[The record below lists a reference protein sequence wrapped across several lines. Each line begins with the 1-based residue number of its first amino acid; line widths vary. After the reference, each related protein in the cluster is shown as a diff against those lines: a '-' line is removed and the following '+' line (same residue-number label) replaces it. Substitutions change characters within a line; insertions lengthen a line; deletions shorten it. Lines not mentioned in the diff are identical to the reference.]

1 MVEIRIDGPGKNALG
16 TDLIRS
22 LTQQILAAEGAPI
35 LLTGTGD
42 AFSAGL
48 NLREVASLDV
58 DTMADFLEQLENFFR
73 LIWLYPGPTAAAVNG
88 HAIAGGCIM
97 AMCCDYAVATDNPK
111 ARIGLNEVAIG
122 LRFPP
127 GLLNFVRASINPQ
140 HINEVVLGGGL
151 HSPENALRLGLVH
164 AVSADPVA
172 DAGGHLKKLA
182 KHPAQ
187 AYRATKLD
195 IRSGVMEA
203 STEQKDAFR
212 DQVVPFWT
220 SPEIKA
226 LIRSLL
232 GD

>member
-1 MVEIRIDGPGKNALG
+1 MVEIHIEGPGKNALG
-16 TDLIRS
+16 TELIRS
-22 LTQQILAAEGAPI
+22 LTQQISDAEGAPI

-48 NLREVASLDV
+48 NLKEVASLDE
-58 DTMADFLEQLENFFR
+58 DTMADFLERLEEFFR
-73 LIWLYPGPTAAAVNG
+73 LLWLYPGPTAAAVNG

-127 GLLNFVRASINPQ
+127 GLLNFVRASVSPQ
-140 HINEVVLGGGL
+140 HINEVVLGAGL
-151 HSPENALRLGLVH
+151 HSPEKARDLGLIN
-164 AVSADPVA
+164 AIAEDPVA
-172 DAGGHLKKLA
+172 AARGRLEKLA

-187 AYRATKLD
+187 AYRATKVDLRAG
-195 IRSGVMEA
+195 IME
-203 STEQKDAFR
+203 STAEQQDAFR
-212 DQVVPFWT
+212 EQVVPFWT

-232 GD
+232 GN

>member
-16 TDLIRS
+16 SDLIRS
-22 LTQQILAAEGAPI
+22 LSQQISAAEGAPI
-35 LLTGTGD
+35 MFTGTGD

-48 NLREVASLDV
+48 NLKEVASLNV
-58 DTMADFLEQLENFFR
+58 DTMADFLERLENFFR

-127 GLLNFVRASINPQ
+127 GILNFVRASISPQ
-140 HINEVVLGGGL
+140 HINEVVLGAGL
-151 HSPENALRLGLVH
+151 HSPENAARLGLVQ
-164 AVSADPVA
+164 AVSSDPIA
-172 DAGGHLKKLA
+172 DARVRLEKLS

-187 AYRATKLD
+187 AYQATKYDLRTG
-195 IRSGVMEA
+195 ILEA
-203 STEQKDAFR
+203 SAEQQDAFR
-212 DQVVPFWT
+212 EQVVPFWT

-232 GD
+232 GN

>member
-1 MVEIRIDGPGKNALG
+1 MIEIRIDGPGKNALG
-16 TDLIRS
+16 TELIRS
-22 LTQQILAAEGAPI
+22 LTQQISDAGGAPI

-48 NLREVASLDV
+48 NLKEVASLDV
-58 DTMADFLEQLENFFR
+58 DTMAGFLERLETFFR
-73 LIWLYPGPTAAAVNG
+73 LLWLYPGPTAAAVNG

-127 GLLNFVRASINPQ
+127 GLLNFVRASISPQ
-140 HINEVVLGGGL
+140 HIDEVVLGAGL
-151 HSPENALRLGLVH
+151 HSPEKALRLGLINGV
-164 AVSADPVA
+164 VADPVA
-172 DAGGHLKKLA
+172 DARGRLEKLA
-182 KHPAQ
+182 RHPAQ

-195 IRSGVMEA
+195 LRTGIMEA
-203 STEQKDAFR
+203 TVEQQEAFR
-212 DQVVPFWT
+212 EQVVPFWT
-220 SPEIKA
+220 SPEIKE

-232 GD
+232 GN

>member
-1 MVEIRIDGPGKNALG
+1 MVQIRIDGPGKNALG
-16 TDLIRS
+16 SDLIQS
-22 LTQQILAAEGAPI
+22 LTQQISAAGGEPI

-48 NLREVASLDV
+48 NLKEIASLDV
-58 DTMADFLEQLENFFR
+58 DSMADFLERLENFFR

-97 AMCCDYAVATDNPK
+97 AMCCDYAVATDSPK

-127 GLLNFVRASINPQ
+127 GLLNFVRASISPQ
-140 HINEVVLGGGL
+140 HIDEVVLGAGL
-151 HSPENALRLGLVH
+151 HTPDNAARLGLVQ

-172 DAGGHLKKLA
+172 DASRQLGKLA

-195 IRSGVMEA
+195 LRSNIMEA
-203 STEQKDAFR
+203 TAEQQLAFR
-212 DQVVPFWT
+212 EQVVPFWT

-232 GD
+232 GN

>member
-16 TDLIRS
+16 SELIHS
-22 LTQQILAAEGAPI
+22 LTQQISAADGAPI
-35 LLTGTGD
+35 LFTGTED

-48 NLREVASLDV
+48 NLKEVASLDV
-58 DTMADFLEQLENFFR
+58 DTMADFLERLENFFR
-73 LIWLYPGPTAAAVNG
+73 LIWLYPGPTVAAVNG

-127 GLLNFVRASINPQ
+127 GLLNFVQASISPQ
-140 HINEVVLGGGL
+140 HINEVVLGAGL
-151 HSPENALRLGLVH
+151 HSPENAHRLGLVQ
-164 AVSADPVA
+164 AVAADPVA
-172 DAGGHLKKLA
+172 NARRRLEKLS

-187 AYRATKLD
+187 AYRATKRDLRTG
-195 IRSGVMEA
+195 IMEA
-203 STEQKDAFR
+203 SAEQQAAFR
-212 DQVVPFWT
+212 EQVVPFWT

-232 GD
+232 GN